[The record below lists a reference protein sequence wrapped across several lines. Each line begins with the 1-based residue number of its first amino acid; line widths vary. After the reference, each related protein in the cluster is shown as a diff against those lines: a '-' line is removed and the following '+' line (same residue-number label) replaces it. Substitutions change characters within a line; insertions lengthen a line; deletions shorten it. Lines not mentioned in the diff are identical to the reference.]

1 VGTPKEAIAEAASS
15 TVRRRGSRLTLASVL
30 ASCTRT
36 SWAWL
41 QADLYDT
48 TAGDLEHPDCA
59 TRSFSEEHTPAASYS
74 PLILGRFHI
83 KLRCLLGRCP
93 NKLTAGSSDLKS
105 GRAAESHRISC
116 NRRRKILITDKLIV
130 LPAKRA
136 FPPTWR
142 VLDCGKRVWKRQNN
156 SSRHLRHRIF
166 RLQVLGFPCPRPCMY
181 PVTMCRFEVWV
192 AALNLIEAHSHTPSS
207 F

>member
-1 VGTPKEAIAEAASS
+1 MGTPKEAIAEAASS
-15 TVRRRGSRLTLASVL
+15 TVRRRGSRLTLAFVL
-30 ASCTRT
+30 ASYTRT

-59 TRSFSEEHTPAASYS
+59 TRSFSEEHTTAASYS

-130 LPAKRA
+130 LLAKRA
-136 FPPTWR
+136 FPPDLESTRLWEASLEKAKQLLSASAASNLS
-142 VLDCGKRVWKRQNN
+142 VAGAGFSL
-156 SSRHLRHRIF
+156 SSPLH
-166 RLQVLGFPCPRPCMY
+166 VPCHYVP
-181 PVTMCRFEVWV
+181 
-192 AALNLIEAHSHTPSS
+192 L
-207 F
+207 

>member
-1 VGTPKEAIAEAASS
+1 MPRLHRALYAVGA
-15 TVRRRGSRLTLASVL
+15 LASPWL
-30 ASCTRT
+30 CTGELH
-36 SWAWL
+36 SYELGVWL

-48 TAGDLEHPDCA
+48 TAGDLEHPDGA
-59 TRSFSEEHTPAASYS
+59 TRSFSEEHTPAASHS

-116 NRRRKILITDKLIV
+116 NRRHKILITDKLII
-130 LPAKRA
+130 LPAKQA
-136 FPPTWR
+136 FPSDLESTRLWEAS
-142 VLDCGKRVWKRQNN
+142 LEKAKQLL
-156 SSRHLRHRIF
+156 SASAASIF